1 MDMDMENLAERWWK
15 CMTENS
21 LTNKKSRMNP
31 DSFNIGEIFFRF
43 FDAFRKFW
51 YVSLILVILGGLF
64 GYFSYK
70 RSYSPYYE
78 SKAIFSVK
86 AANYDGDSKASNF
99 NNRQL
104 TEDLSMSFNYL
115 INNEVFY
122 EILKQDMK
130 LDYVP
135 ATITITPIE
144 NTNIMNI
151 VASGSDADLAYKTIK
166 SVLKNYGSVTAFVVG
181 DTKLSVI
188 EEPTKAF
195 EPANPYNPI
204 ISILQYALVGLFI
217 SMIPSIIIALFIKN
231 IQTSEDISK
240 YLSIYPFGT
249 LPFLPPED
257 KKAKVKVDCSI
268 LNKDVGFRYL
278 ESMRSVSS
286 RCDRVFKEEKTK
298 VILVTSTY
306 SGDGKSTVSMNLAYS
321 LSKMQYK
328 VMLIDGDLRKPSLK
342 NMVHSDTPSFSM
354 GEFLDGKVKSSQAI
368 VNLKDTR
375 VIAIT
380 PDQRTEHPV
389 DVINSDAMKTFMADV
404 KEVVDYVIIDA
415 PPCTGLSD
423 TAALAQ
429 YCDGVVYVLKEARSR
444 VNKIINTLQEF
455 SYTKKPVLGCILN
468 GSYESSKNIYG
479 YGRYS
484 YGRYGYGIRRR
495 GYGSGQYGMYGYGYG
510 DSPRAKYGYG
520 KYGYGKYG
528 VFGKYGYGERY
539 GYGDERYGYGSED
552 AYGEY
557 GKTTE
562 KEFKSTEH
570 KLTRHI
576 KLSSTEE
583 DRKNVE
589 EERIKDE
596 QLEEEQRNNP
606 PTRKEIRKAEKEF
619 RKQLK
624 ESEKQAKDESDT

>member
-1 MDMDMENLAERWWK
+1 MERWWK
-15 CMTENS
+15 YMTENS
-21 LTNKKSRMNP
+21 ITNSKSKMNP
-31 DSFNIGEIFFRF
+31 DSFNIAEIFFRF

-51 YVSLILVILGGLF
+51 YLSVILVILGSIF
-64 GYFSYK
+64 GYFYYK
-70 RSYSPYYE
+70 KTYVPHFE

-86 AANYDGDSKASNF
+86 AANYDGNKKSSSF

-104 TEDLSMSFNYL
+104 TEDLSVSFNYL

-122 EILKQDMK
+122 EIIKKDMK
-130 LDYVP
+130 IDYIP
-135 ATITITPIE
+135 AIITVTPVD

-151 VASGSDADLAYKTIK
+151 VANSSDAELAYKTIK
-166 SVLKNYGSVTAFVVG
+166 SVLKNYGTVTAFVVG
-181 DTKLSVI
+181 DTKLTVI
-188 EEPTKAF
+188 EEPSKPL
-195 EPANPYNPI
+195 EPANPYQPI
-204 ISILQYALVGLFI
+204 WGILMFAAFGLAI
-217 SMIPSIIIALFIKN
+217 SMIPSLVAALFIKT
-231 IQTSEDISK
+231 IQTSEDIDK

-249 LPFLPPED
+249 LPFLPPEN
-257 KKAKVKVDCSI
+257 KKAKVREDCSI

-286 RCDRVFKEEKTK
+286 RCDRVFKQEKIK
-298 VILVTSTY
+298 VILITSTQN
-306 SGDGKSTVSMNLAYS
+306 GDGKSTIAMNLAYS

-342 NMVHSDTPSFSM
+342 SMVHSETPSFSM
-354 GEFLDGKVKSSQAI
+354 GDFLNGKVKSSQAI

-380 PDQRTEHPV
+380 PDQSTEHPV
-389 DVINSDAMKTFMADV
+389 DVINSDGMKTFMEDV
-404 KEVVDYVIIDA
+404 KDVVDYVIIDA
-415 PPCTGLSD
+415 PTCTGVSD
-423 TAALAQ
+423 AAALAQ
-429 YCDGVVYVLKEARSR
+429 YCDGVVYVLREAKVR

-455 SYTKKPVLGCILN
+455 SYTKKPILGCVLN
-468 GSYESSKNIYG
+468 GSFESAKNSYG
-479 YGRYS
+479 YAKYS
-484 YGRYGYGIRRR
+484 YGKYGYGIRRR

-520 KYGYGKYG
+520 KYGKYGYGYG

-539 GYGDERYGYGSED
+539 GYGDERYGYGSEEV
-552 AYGEY
+552 YGEY

-570 KLTRHI
+570 KLTKHI

-583 DRKNVE
+583 EKQNVE
-589 EERIKDE
+589 NERIKDE
-596 QLEEEQRNNP
+596 QLEEEQKKNP

-624 ESEKQAKDESDT
+624 ENEKQAKNESDT

>member
-1 MDMDMENLAERWWK
+1 MKENNSTKAK
-15 CMTENS
+15 TNPNAFSTTE
-21 LTNKKSRMNP
+21 
-31 DSFNIGEIFFRF
+31 IIFRF

-51 YVSLILVILGGLF
+51 YISLILIILGSIF
-64 GYFSYK
+64 GYFYYK
-70 RSYSPYYE
+70 KNYVPYYE

-86 AANYDGDSKASNF
+86 AANYDGNKKTASF

-104 TEDLSMSFNYL
+104 TADLCVSFNYL

-135 ATITITPIE
+135 ASITITPVD

-151 VASGSDADLAYKTIK
+151 VASGSDAELTYKTIK
-166 SVLKNYGSVTAFVVG
+166 SVLKNYEAVTAFVVG
-181 DTKLSVI
+181 DTELKVI
-188 EEPTKAF
+188 EEPLKAI
-195 EPANPYNPI
+195 EPANPFNPI
-204 ISILQYALVGLFI
+204 EGILQFALVGLAI
-217 SMIPSIIIALFIKN
+217 SLIPSLISALFIKT

-240 YLSIYPFGT
+240 YLSIYTFGT
-249 LPFLPPED
+249 LPFLPPENR
-257 KKAKVKVDCSI
+257 KGKVRLDCSI

-286 RCDRVFKEEKTK
+286 RCDRVFKQEKTK
-298 VILVTSTY
+298 VILVTSTQ

-342 NMVHSDTPSFSM
+342 GMVHSETPSFSM

-380 PDQRTEHPV
+380 PDQSTEHPV
-389 DVINSDAMKTFMADV
+389 DVINSDSMKTFMEDV

-423 TAALAQ
+423 AAALAQ
-429 YCDGVVYVLKEARSR
+429 YCDGVVYVLKEAKVR

-455 SYTKKPVLGCILN
+455 SYTKKPILGCVLN
-468 GSYESSKNIYG
+468 GSFESSKNSYG
-479 YGRYS
+479 YAKYS
-484 YGRYGYGIRRR
+484 YGRYGYGIRRK

-520 KYGYGKYG
+520 KYGRYGYG
-528 VFGKYGYGERY
+528 ILGKYGYGDRY
-539 GYGDERYGYGSED
+539 GYGDEYGYGSED

-557 GKTTE
+557 GKTSE

-570 KLTRHI
+570 KLTKHI

-583 DRKNVE
+583 EKQNVE
-589 EERIKDE
+589 NERIKDE
-596 QLEEEQRNNP
+596 QLEEEQKKNP

-619 RKQLK
+619 RKQIK
-624 ESEKQAKDESDT
+624 ESEKQAKDENNT

>member
-1 MDMDMENLAERWWK
+1 
-15 CMTENS
+15 MTENN
-21 LTNKKSRMNP
+21 LTNTRLKTNP
-31 DSFNIGEIFFRF
+31 DSFNIAETFFRF

-51 YVSLILVILGGLF
+51 YISLILVILGGLF
-64 GYFSYK
+64 GYFYYK
-70 RSYSPYYE
+70 KTYVPKYE

-86 AANYDGDSKASNF
+86 AANYDGTKKSSSF

-104 TEDLSMSFNYL
+104 TEDLSVSFNYL

-122 EILKQDMK
+122 EIIKRDLG
-130 LDYVP
+130 LGYVP
-135 ATITITPIE
+135 ATITVTPVP

-151 VASGSDADLAYKTIK
+151 LASGSDSELAYKTIK
-166 SVLKNYGSVTAFVVG
+166 SVLKNYESVTAFVVG
-181 DTKLSVI
+181 DTELTII
-188 EEPTKAF
+188 EEPSKPL

-204 ISILQYALVGLFI
+204 ASILIYALIGLAV
-217 SMIPSIIIALFIKN
+217 SMIPSLIVALLIKT

-249 LPFLPPED
+249 LPFLPPEN
-257 KKAKVKVDCSI
+257 KKAKVRTDCSI

-286 RCDRVFKEEKTK
+286 RCDRVFKQEKTK
-298 VILVTSTY
+298 VILVTSTQ

-342 NMVHSDTPSFSM
+342 NMVHSDTPSFSL
-354 GEFLDGKVKSSQAI
+354 GDFLDGKIKSSQAI

-380 PDQRTEHPV
+380 PDKSTDNPV
-389 DVINSDAMKTFMADV
+389 DTINSDGMKSFMEDV
-404 KEVVDYVIIDA
+404 KSVVDYVIIDA

-423 TAALAQ
+423 TAVLAQ
-429 YCDGVVYVLKEARSR
+429 YCDGVVYVIRETKAR

-455 SYTKKPVLGCILN
+455 SYTKKPILGCVLN
-468 GSYESSKNIYG
+468 GSYESSKNSYG
-479 YGRYS
+479 YAKYS
-484 YGRYGYGIRRR
+484 YGKYGYGIRRR

-510 DSPRAKYGYG
+510 DSSRTKYGYG
-520 KYGYGKYG
+520 KYGKYGYGYG

-539 GYGDERYGYGSED
+539 GYGDEQYGYGSEG

-562 KEFKSTEH
+562 KEFKSSEH
-570 KLTRHI
+570 KLTKHI

-583 DRKNVE
+583 EKQNVE
-589 EERIKDE
+589 TERIKDE
-596 QLEEEQRNNP
+596 QLEEEQKNNP
-606 PTRKEIRKAEKEF
+606 PTRKEIRKAQKELK
-619 RKQLK
+619 KQLK
-624 ESEKQAKDESDT
+624 ESEKQTKDESDT

>member
-1 MDMDMENLAERWWK
+1 
-15 CMTENS
+15 MTESS
-21 LTNKKSRMNP
+21 LTNKKSKMNP
-31 DSFNIGEIFFRF
+31 ESFNIAEIIFRF
-43 FDAFRKFW
+43 FDAFRKYW
-51 YVSLILVILGGLF
+51 WLSLILVIVGGVF
-64 GYFSYK
+64 GYFFYK
-70 RSYSPYYE
+70 KHYLPYYE

-86 AANYDGDSKASNF
+86 AANYDGNKKSSSF

-104 TEDLSMSFNYL
+104 TEDLSVSFSYL

-122 EILKQDMK
+122 EIIKQDLK
-130 LDYVP
+130 IDYVP
-135 ATITITPIE
+135 ATITVLPVE

-151 VASGSDADLAYKTIK
+151 IAGGTDAELAYKTIK
-166 SVLKNYGSVTAFVVG
+166 SVLKNYSAVTAFVVG
-181 DTKLSVI
+181 DTKLTVI
-188 EEPTKAF
+188 EEPSKPL
-195 EPANPYNPI
+195 EPAIPYAPI
-204 ISILQYALVGLFI
+204 KGILLFALAGFGISLVPSLI
-217 SMIPSIIIALFIKN
+217 SALFIKK

-240 YLSIYPFGT
+240 YLSIYTFGT
-249 LPFLPPED
+249 LPFLPPEN
-257 KKAKVKVDCSI
+257 KKSKTRVDCSI

-278 ESMRSVSS
+278 ESMRSVST

-298 VILVTSTY
+298 VILVTSTQ
-306 SGDGKSTVSMNLAYS
+306 SGDGKSTISMNLAYS

-342 NMVHSDTPSFSM
+342 SMVHSETPSFSM
-354 GEFLDGKVKSSQAI
+354 GDFLGGKVKSSQAI

-375 VIAIT
+375 VLAIT
-380 PDQRTEHPV
+380 PDQSTEHPV
-389 DVINSDAMKTFMADV
+389 DAINSDNMKAFMKDV
-404 KEVVDYVIIDA
+404 KDVVDYVVIDA

-429 YCDGVVYVLKEARSR
+429 YCDGVVYVLKEANVK
-444 VNKIINTLQEF
+444 VNKVINALQEF
-455 SYTKKPVLGCILN
+455 SYTKKPILGCILN
-468 GSYESSKNIYG
+468 GSFESAKNSYG
-479 YGRYS
+479 YTKYS
-484 YGRYGYGIRRR
+484 YGKYGYGIRRR

-520 KYGYGKYG
+520 KYGKYGKYGYGYG

-539 GYGDERYGYGSED
+539 GYGDEQYGYGSED

-570 KLTRHI
+570 KLTKRI

-583 DRKNVE
+583 DKQNVE

-596 QLEEEQRNNP
+596 QLEEEQRKNP

-624 ESEKQAKDESDT
+624 ESEKQAKDESDS